1 MFRGSGWESNS
12 LGSRRE
18 MVGMKRQASVPVDQL
33 EADAAGA
40 LEELIA
46 QVCCLPNSF
55 VVCVFGGHWSCLM
68 SATLPCQNERDIDRH
83 QPPETAELAAHVPFE
98 EVLPQPDVEE
108 ESACDHEAAF
118 EKEMEYHQKNQQ
130 RLDEEEVE
138 HYYEYY
144 RKTFIKHADGS
155 VLDFMEDMPSALIKD
170 LSLVDDSETE
180 EVPEEQWN
188 ATTEQWDL
196 LGDADAGL
204 QGFEETEDVPEEQ
217 WNATTKQWDLL
228 GDADAG
234 LQGFEETEGV
244 SEEQWNAT
252 AKQWDLLGDADA
264 GLQVTVDGPMPE
276 DGFQPKTPPYTCAAP
291 DPLDGLA
298 SSSSTAAP
306 PGTTKLYDKDSWS
319 MLGGVL

>member
-118 EKEMEYHQKNQQ
+118 EKEMEYHQNNTLGQHTKKIDNGTIIQWA
-130 RLDEEEVE
+130 
-138 HYYEYY
+138 HY
-144 RKTFIKHADGS
+144 KA
-155 VLDFMEDMPSALIKD
+155 
-170 LSLVDDSETE
+170 
-180 EVPEEQWN
+180 Q
-188 ATTEQWDL
+188 
-196 LGDADAGL
+196 
-204 QGFEETEDVPEEQ
+204 
-217 WNATTKQWDLL
+217 
-228 GDADAG
+228 
-234 LQGFEETEGV
+234 
-244 SEEQWNAT
+244 
-252 AKQWDLLGDADA
+252 
-264 GLQVTVDGPMPE
+264 
-276 DGFQPKTPPYTCAAP
+276 
-291 DPLDGLA
+291 
-298 SSSSTAAP
+298 
-306 PGTTKLYDKDSWS
+306 
-319 MLGGVL
+319 